1 MAYRTLGDL
10 DAAHDAAQE
19 AFVAAW
25 RAIPRFRGDAAFSTW
40 FFRILHNLC
49 LDHAKR
55 RERSRELPLD
65 KRGDDDPAVPE
76 VPDPGR
82 GPAEETERAELHAQV
97 HAALARLPAHFR
109 LILTMFDIEG
119 MSYGEIG
126 AILRVPTGTVKSRL
140 NRARHALRRQL
151 APAMEQ
157 LAARGSLP
165 GQDAH
170 AEGGGAS

>member
-10 DAAHDAAQE
+10 DAAHDAVQE

-40 FFRILHNLC
+40 LFRIMHNVC

-55 RERSRELPLD
+55 RERSRELPIERRSD
-65 KRGDDDPAVPE
+65 EDPAVPE
-76 VPDPGR
+76 VPDPGQ
-82 GPAEETERAELHAQV
+82 GPAEAAEQAELHAQV
-97 HAALARLPAHFR
+97 HKALARVPAHFR
-109 LILTMFDIEG
+109 MILTMFDIEG
-119 MSYGEIG
+119 MSYEEIG
-126 AILRVPTGTVKSRL
+126 AILRVPIGTVKSRL

-157 LAARGSLP
+157 LAGRGSLP
-165 GQDAH
+165 GEHAR
-170 AEGGGAS
+170 AEGGGAP